1 MFITTYKI
9 SINNSYFKLSLQV
22 FLLRNSFYNN
32 RVIYITHL
40 LKVDTLEKI
49 WVIKGFLLRKGQK
62 VYCATKSLL
71 CYKKFLVQIWALDH
85 F

>member
-22 FLLRNSFYNN
+22 YLLRNSFHNN
-32 RVIYITHL
+32 RVIYITQNL
-40 LKVDTLEKI
+40 LKIDTLEKI

-62 VYCATKSLL
+62 FYCAIKS
-71 CYKKFLVQIWALDH
+71 F
-85 F
+85 